1 MKLFFETASHASSF
15 LSAVPLGLLMCLFLC
30 SAHSSGMWRL
40 LLDLGALVCSALVF
54 FFLFVIC
61 RNDSLRFY
69 HLLGVL
75 TGAILCL
82 RGIGVIAQMLSGC
95 FRNQTNR
102 KLRQESGK
110 EKTN

>member
-30 SAHSSGMWRL
+30 FARSSGIWRV
-40 LLDLGALVCSALVF
+40 LLDLAVIVCGALVF

-75 TGAILCL
+75 TGAILCM
-82 RGIGVIAQMLSGC
+82 RGIGIAAQNFSAC

-102 KLRQESGK
+102 KTRQESAE